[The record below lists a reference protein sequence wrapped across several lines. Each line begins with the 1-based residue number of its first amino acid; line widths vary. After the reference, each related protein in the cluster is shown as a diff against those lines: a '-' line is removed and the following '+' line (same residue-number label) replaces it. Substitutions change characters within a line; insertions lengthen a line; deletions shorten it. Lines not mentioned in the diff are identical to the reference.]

1 MSFLTNKNCFKVR
14 KMAKQVYLREG
25 CHPLKVALLPWI
37 QLPLWIIL
45 SLALRNMSGAF
56 PGSEPSGNV
65 VDKVMYYDYFYS
77 CNID

>member
-1 MSFLTNKNCFKVR
+1 MLLFFLTNKSCCKVR
-14 KMAKQVYLREG
+14 KMAKQVYRKEG

-56 PGSEPSGNV
+56 PGSEPLGNV
-65 VDKVMYYDYFYS
+65 VDKAIY
-77 CNID
+77 